1 MTVSVSSTEAQEG
14 PVTSGFWALTL
25 GSIGVVFGDIGTS
38 PLYAFREAVAGAAHG
53 QEVSRVIVL
62 GVLSLILWALFIVV
76 TAKYVLLLLRAD
88 NNGEGG
94 TLSLMALGQRALGRR
109 SWPLL
114 ALGVLG
120 ASMFIG
126 DSMITPAISVLSAVE
141 GLKLATPALEHY
153 VVPLTILILV
163 GLFSVQSSGTAR
175 VASAFGPVMVVWFAS
190 IAVMGLMHI
199 KDDPSVLAAINP
211 WYGLQFLLSHGT
223 IGLVTLGAVFLAVTG
238 GEALYAD
245 LGHFGRKP
253 IQSGWLYFVLPS
265 LLINYFGQGALL
277 LSDPSAIE
285 NSFYRMVPEF
295 LLLPLVALATAATV
309 IASQAVI
316 TGAYSLVRQ
325 AVQLGLLPRF
335 EVRYTSE
342 THAGQIYLP
351 RVNRLLLIGV
361 LLLVLLFRTSS
372 GLASAYGIAVSTTM
386 VADGIMGF
394 VVIWKLWNWRAA
406 TAAAV
411 ILPFVVVDMSFFSA
425 NLLKLLEG
433 AWVPLLFGAA
443 MAAMIW
449 TWRRGSA
456 ILIVKTRRIEVP
468 LTDLI
473 KSLEKRPP
481 HIVKGTAVFLTSDP
495 SFVPTAL
502 LHNLKHNKVLHEHNV
517 VLTIE
522 TAQTP
527 RVDLFRTRPY
537 GKDQREVFNRTAA
550 LRLHGIPERPEG
562 ACDRAQARLAVRYH
576 GDVVLR
582 LAPLAQAFGAIGHAA
597 VAGSP
602 VHRDEPLGQRCHRLL
617 PDSDGTRRG
626 SRHPGNYLNF
636 QIGFWLDVPSHA
648 RDAYRKPESSLT
660 YASTLGV

>member
-1 MTVSVSSTEAQEG
+1 MTLSVPSTEAHEA
-14 PVTSGFWALTL
+14 PATTGFWALTL

-38 PLYAFREAVAGAAHG
+38 PLYAFREAVHAAAHG
-53 QEVSRVIVL
+53 GPVTRDIVL
-62 GVLSLILWALFIVV
+62 GVLCMILWALFIVV

-120 ASMFIG
+120 GSMFIG

-141 GLKLATPALEHY
+141 GLKLATPALAQY
-153 VVPLTILILV
+153 VVPLTVFILV
-163 GLFSVQSSGTAR
+163 ALFSVQSSGTAR
-175 VASAFGPVMVVWFAS
+175 VAAAFGPVMMVWFATL
-190 IAVMGLMHI
+190 AVLGLLHI
-199 KDDPSVLAAINP
+199 SDDPGVLAAINP
-211 WYGLQFLLSHGT
+211 WYAIQFLFSHGT
-223 IGLVTLGAVFLAVTG
+223 IGLVTLGLVFLAVTG

-253 IQSGWLYFVLPS
+253 IQAGWFYFVLPA
-265 LLINYFGQGALL
+265 LLINYFGQGALVL
-277 LSDPSAIE
+277 ANPAAIE
-285 NSFYRMVPEF
+285 NSFYRLVPEV
-295 LLLPLVALATAATV
+295 LLIPLVILATAATV

-316 TGAYSLVRQ
+316 TGAFSLVRQ

-361 LLLVLLFRTSS
+361 LLLVLLFRSSS

-386 VADGIMGF
+386 VVDGIMGF
-394 VVIWKLWNWRAA
+394 VVIWKLWNWKAA

-411 ILPFVVVDMSFFSA
+411 I
-425 NLLKLLEG
+425 
-433 AWVPLLFGAA
+433 VPLDRRRHDVLRRQSAEAVRRRLGAA
-443 MAAMIW
+443 AVRPADGDAWSGPGAAAPRSW
-449 TWRRGSA
+449 SQ
-456 ILIVKTRRIEVP
+456 KTRRIEVP
-468 LTDLI
+468 LADLI

-517 VLTIE
+517 ILTIE

-527 RVDLFRTRPY
+527 RVDIADRVRMEKISDKFSTVP
-537 GKDQREVFNRTAA
+537 AA
-550 LRLHGIPERPEG
+550 LRFHGIAQRAEG
-562 ACDRAQARLAVRYH
+562 AGDRAKARLAVRHH

-582 LAPLAQAFGAIGHAA
+582 VAALAEA
-597 VAGSP
+597 V
-602 VHRDEPLGQRCHRLL
+602 
-617 PDSDGTRRG
+617 RRI
-626 SRHPGNYLNF
+626 PGMPQWQDHLFIALSQSANDATDYF
-636 QIGFWLDVPSHA
+636 QIPTGRVV
-648 RDAYRKPESSLT
+648 EVGT
-660 YASTLGV
+660 QVTI